1 MSTVLSVRESAAF
14 IVKHAKEVRV
24 SEEGVRRTA
33 EWIGHAMKKSH
44 YSRKEWGKH
53 QLNPSTPS
61 EEAIAWIFVVDA
73 LNFSFWTERAEDD
86 PSRYGVRWE
95 GRLWTALASGIPIT
109 DPAWYSK
116 ASDDELKDIF
126 RSDTTDQIPLLQERV
141 NVLRECGRVLVEHFQ
156 GTFVKCIEQAESSAS
171 SLLSLIVG
179 HFPCF
184 RDVQQYQGREVAFYK
199 RAQIL
204 IADIWACFDDQGL
217 GHFEDIDTLT
227 MFADYRVPQALVG
240 TGALTYEESLVQD
253 LHQHVPLSP
262 GSERECEIRGGSI
275 HAVECIRQALA
286 EQGIH
291 VHAVL
296 LDFFLWDYAKREAES
311 LKTIPIHHTRSIW
324 Y

>member
-1 MSTVLSVRESAAF
+1 M
-14 IVKHAKEVRV
+14 
-24 SEEGVRRTA
+24 
-33 EWIGHAMKKSH
+33 
-44 YSRKEWGKH
+44 
-53 QLNPSTPS
+53 
-61 EEAIAWIFVVDA
+61 
-73 LNFSFWTERAEDD
+73 
-86 PSRYGVRWE
+86 
-95 GRLWTALASGIPIT
+95 
-109 DPAWYSK
+109 
-116 ASDDELKDIF
+116 
-126 RSDTTDQIPLLQERV
+126 
-141 NVLRECGRVLVEHFQ
+141 
-156 GTFVKCIEQAESSAS
+156 
-171 SLLSLIVG
+171 
-179 HFPCF
+179 
-184 RDVQQYQGREVAFYK
+184 AFYK